1 MREKSKEEAVKK
13 WEKKKECSSPKG
25 VGKVRNKKK
34 GRFKVKTWQ
43 QHLDEFSNGYINN
56 AAGVSSSTLLNE
68 EEDEEDDSDWEHL
81 QQRTTPIEF
90 VKWCCVNCTMANPGD
105 MLHCYICGDHK
116 ESGILRHGCFASPFF
131 KDTGLTEVQENCGG
145 RSSAA
150 RSTAVDCGLG
160 KTADKLLNACSP
172 HHVGTNGDEG
182 YCVNVPWSCGGVGD
196 NVYIYAFQQVV
207 IPIVGFDAARGDPLE
222 CCDVIT
228 PAGYSRMTQMLG
240 DLCGGKMLVILEG
253 GYNELPI
260 ATTPSRAGLQTV
272 IDIMNIQMKFCPLL
286 ATAYSKLLSEKSG
299 EKEACSGP
307 YMVEMESKEALYNI
321 SRFCSVFLLRA
332 DIIVFYT
339 NGVTCELKSLLE
351 PRHTS
356 FHATSEVLNDDVPVV
371 DTANIIQQE

>member
-1 MREKSKEEAVKK
+1 
-13 WEKKKECSSPKG
+13 
-25 VGKVRNKKK
+25 
-34 GRFKVKTWQ
+34 Q
-43 QHLDEFSNGYINN
+43 
-56 AAGVSSSTLLNE
+56 
-68 EEDEEDDSDWEHL
+68 
-81 QQRTTPIEF
+81 
-90 VKWCCVNCTMANPGD
+90 
-105 MLHCYICGDHK
+105 
-116 ESGILRHGCFASPFF
+116 
-131 KDTGLTEVQENCGG
+131 
-145 RSSAA
+145 
-150 RSTAVDCGLG
+150 
-160 KTADKLLNACSP
+160 
-172 HHVGTNGDEG
+172 VGTNGDEG

-351 PRHTS
+351 PRHKNKKEASYSAATHQKELMEQAIWYWKSVAMCTISFKKKNAFPQSLSLVPTKYTLWNLFHHALSNTEDIQSSAVDLLTYTS
-356 FHATSEVLNDDVPVV
+356 QASLFEIYTRFTVLNDV
-371 DTANIIQQE
+371 DETGNEPMISLSLTKGGEQG

>member
-1 MREKSKEEAVKK
+1 MDLLSMYCPP
-13 WEKKKECSSPKG
+13 WCFG
-25 VGKVRNKKK
+25 
-34 GRFKVKTWQ
+34 
-43 QHLDEFSNGYINN
+43 
-56 AAGVSSSTLLNE
+56 TLLNE

-196 NVYIYAFQQVV
+196 NSNANWSRSLAASAFSPDFIIVL
-207 IPIVGFDAARGDPLE
+207 VGFDAARGDPLE
-222 CCDVIT
+222 CCD
-228 PAGYSRMTQMLG
+228 MLG

-253 GYNELPI
+253 GYVFVQFLNNLLF
-260 ATTPSRAGLQTV
+260 SRGSFKSFSFV
-272 IDIMNIQMKFCPLL
+272 IN
-286 ATAYSKLLSEKSG
+286 SS
-299 EKEACSGP
+299 
-307 YMVEMESKEALYNI
+307 YN
-321 SRFCSVFLLRA
+321 L
-332 DIIVFYT
+332 
-339 NGVTCELKSLLE
+339 
-351 PRHTS
+351 
-356 FHATSEVLNDDVPVV
+356 
-371 DTANIIQQE
+371 